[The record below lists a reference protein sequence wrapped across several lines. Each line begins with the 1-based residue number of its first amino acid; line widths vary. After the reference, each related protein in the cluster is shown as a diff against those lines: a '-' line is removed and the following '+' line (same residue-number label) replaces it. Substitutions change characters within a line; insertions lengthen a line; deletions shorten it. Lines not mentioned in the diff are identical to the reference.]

1 MVVKLTLHRPMNSSL
16 TSETMVGMST
26 SRQSESWSLLPTQ
39 AVAARIKSLEEE
51 QRELVEYQQLEPTWQ
66 NYSDH
71 SNNMLRLSDWRV

>member
-1 MVVKLTLHRPMNSSL
+1 MNSSL

-39 AVAARIKSLEEE
+39 AVATRIKSLEEE